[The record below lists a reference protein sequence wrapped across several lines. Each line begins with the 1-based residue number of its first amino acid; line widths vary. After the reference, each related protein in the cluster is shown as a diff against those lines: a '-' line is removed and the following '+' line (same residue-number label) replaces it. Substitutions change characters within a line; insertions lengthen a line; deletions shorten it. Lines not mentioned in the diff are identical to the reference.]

1 MRVSEDYYS
10 EDSSLKASVL
20 TTMLGEYMVDF
31 FKNGEY
37 LQSRTYYGRSKYFV
51 NDVAENYCSGILKL

>member
-1 MRVSEDYYS
+1 MRVSEDFYS

-31 FKNGEY
+31 FKNGDYIE
-37 LQSRTYYGRSKYFV
+37 SRSFLGRSKQYHY
-51 NDVAENYCSGILKL
+51 DAAENYCNGILKL